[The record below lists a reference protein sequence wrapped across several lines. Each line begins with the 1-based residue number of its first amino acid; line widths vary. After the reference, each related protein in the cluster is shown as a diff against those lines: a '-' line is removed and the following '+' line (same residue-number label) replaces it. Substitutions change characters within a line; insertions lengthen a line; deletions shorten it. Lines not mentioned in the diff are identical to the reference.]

1 MEVRW
6 YDSGCTLLAT
16 DILYCGVIGA
26 GWTTLAGSGVAPAGA
41 ICASVRMMT
50 GGATCTPAVGFSGY
64 VQRLT
69 VTGVSTSDPLCG
81 AGAYSTDIINYG
93 PTYVQGAGPGYIPA
107 GSTLPPPQASEVP
120 YVNTTSGLSATDV
133 QDAIDEDTARI
144 AALEAGAAGAYIS
157 VIGGGGET
165 VQAHGAMGATETF
178 DLADGNVHTG
188 TLDADLTATLTG
200 YSATGDG
207 ISFALF
213 LTQDGTGGWG
223 VTWPASVINA
233 SDINAALDTT
243 AGALNIIAFVSA
255 DGGTSLYGFVAG
267 SGGGSSSL
275 PAAVD
280 GHGLFYDGTTLK
292 TAMAPEPLLLE
303 DGSLAILE
311 NGHVAMS
318 EPLYD

>member
-1 MEVRW
+1 M
-6 YDSGCTLLAT
+6 
-16 DILYCGVIGA
+16 
-26 GWTTLAGSGVAPAGA
+26 
-41 ICASVRMMT
+41 
-50 GGATCTPAVGFSGY
+50 
-64 VQRLT
+64 
-69 VTGVSTSDPLCG
+69 
-81 AGAYSTDIINYG
+81 
-93 PTYVQGAGPGYIPA
+93 
-107 GSTLPPPQASEVP
+107 
-120 YVNTTSGLSATDV
+120 
-133 QDAIDEDTARI
+133 
-144 AALEAGAAGAYIS
+144 
-157 VIGGGGET
+157 
-165 VQAHGAMGATETF
+165 AHGAMGATETF

-280 GHGLFYDGTTLK
+280 GHGLFTTAPRSRRPWRLSRYSWR
-292 TAMAPEPLLLE
+292 TAASPSWRTATSP
-303 DGSLAILE
+303 
-311 NGHVAMS
+311 
-318 EPLYD
+318 